1 MGETSRR
8 KISMSNQYPPNDPR
22 RNYQPSPYNDETVP
36 YQRDAVNAQ
45 SSYGDGGVYRQEQ
58 NVNYV
63 DPQGNRVER
72 RQQVYVDRNQ
82 SRANTR
88 YWLTRVIYFLL
99 AVLEVIIALRFLFLL
114 LGANQSN
121 GFIIFLYD
129 LSRFFVEPFKGIFN
143 DPSIGHTGVSVFE
156 VSSIVAMLVYA
167 LIAWG
172 IVSLVRILLAPVA
185 DSRQTFESTRRNY

>member
-1 MGETSRR
+1 
-8 KISMSNQYPPNDPR
+8 MSNQYPPNDPR
-22 RNYQPSPYNDETVP
+22 GNYQPSPYNDQTVP
-36 YQRDAVNAQ
+36 YQRDAVNNTQA
-45 SSYGDGGVYRQEQ
+45 SYGDGSYRENQ

-72 RQQVYVDRNQ
+72 RQEVYVDRNQ

-99 AVLEVIIALRFLFLL
+99 AVLLVIIALRFLFLL

-129 LSRFFVEPFKGIFN
+129 LSYFFVAPFKGIFN
-143 DPSIGHTGVSVFE
+143 DPSIGRTGVSVFE

-185 DSRQTFESTRRNY
+185 DSRQTFESTRRRSY

>member
-1 MGETSRR
+1 
-8 KISMSNQYPPNDPR
+8 MSNQYPPNDPR

-36 YQRDAVNAQ
+36 YQNDVNNAQ
-45 SSYGDGGVYRQEQ
+45 SSYGGAGAYRQDQ
-58 NVNYV
+58 NVSYV

-99 AVLEVIIALRFLFLL
+99 AVLEIIIALRFLFLL

-121 GFIIFLYD
+121 GFISFLYA
-129 LSRFFVEPFKGIFN
+129 LSYIFVGPFKGIFN
-143 DPSIGHTGVSVFE
+143 DPSIGRTGVSVFE
-156 VSSIVAMLVYA
+156 VSSIVAVLVYA

-172 IVSLVRILLAPVA
+172 LVSLVRILLAPVA
-185 DSRQTFESTRRNY
+185 DGRQTYESTRRSNY

>member
-1 MGETSRR
+1 
-8 KISMSNQYPPNDPR
+8 MSNQYPPNDPR
-22 RNYQPSPYNDETVP
+22 RNYQQPSPYNDETVP
-36 YQRDAVNAQ
+36 YQRDVANDAQ
-45 SSYGDGGVYRQEQ
+45 SSYSGGAYRQNQ

-72 RQQVYVDRNQ
+72 RQEVYVDRNQ

-88 YWLTRVIYFLL
+88 YWITRVIYFLL

-121 GFIIFLYD
+121 GFISFLYN
-129 LSRFFVEPFKGIFN
+129 LSYVFVGPFKGIFN
-143 DPSIGHTGVSVFE
+143 DPSLGHTGVSVFE

-185 DSRQTFESTRRNY
+185 DSRQTYGSTRRRNY